1 MSPATAGGGAAASAA
16 STAPLDEV
24 AVVAFGYEPA
34 ALFAD
39 PGSLTTV
46 PDAADA
52 TLPDLVDALRT
63 ALDGAR
69 RVVVI
74 HADWLA
80 DDALARMQT
89 ARAALD
95 TRRVALVAS
104 DLPPLAGDVLC
115 SVAGTIAPRMIH
127 AGRLVG
133 AIPSVAAELVV
144 LAWLRRVSGLKRP
157 PPSMLQHAASA
168 VSRRGFYVQV
178 QPAPFVRQVDPSKP
192 IAPMVSSKQ
201 MELVVADREGDP
213 GWVSDVLSPA
223 MGDLPLLEVD
233 PSPEGPAWW
242 GTARLTEVVAVPVDL
257 EALAVRVTTDLRL
270 RECGWCGTRVTSS
283 PCAFCGHAG

>member
-1 MSPATAGGGAAASAA
+1 MSPATANDGSAASAA
-16 STAPLDEV
+16 STAPRDEV
-24 AVVAFGYEPA
+24 AVLAFGYEPA
-34 ALFAD
+34 PLFAD
-39 PGSLTTV
+39 PGWVTTV

-52 TLPDLVDALRT
+52 GLPDLVLALRA
-63 ALDGAR
+63 ALAGAR

-95 TRRVALVAS
+95 TRRVALVSS
-104 DLPPLAGDVLC
+104 DLPPLAGGVLC
-115 SVAGTIAPRMIH
+115 AVAGAIAPRLIH

-133 AIPSVAAELVV
+133 AIPSIAAELVV
-144 LAWLRRVSGLKRP
+144 AAWLRRVSGLKRP
-157 PPSMLQHAASA
+157 QPSMLQHAASA

-178 QPAPFVRQVDPSKP
+178 QPLPFVKQLDPSKP
-192 IAPMVSSKQ
+192 VAPVVPSRQ

-233 PSPEGPAWW
+233 PSAEGPAWW
-242 GTARLTEVVAVPVDL
+242 GTARLTEVVAVPADL
-257 EALAVRVTTDLRL
+257 EALAVRVTADLRL
-270 RECGWCGTRVTSS
+270 RECGWCATRVTSS